1 MYYTDRDYTLTSVLG
16 PYVGM
21 EAIITP
27 NNDRNRTD
35 ASDYL
40 TFTMPYDG
48 MVYVAFD
55 SRATSLPDWA
65 SGFVDTG
72 DSLLTS
78 LATQPALKIYSR
90 FAFAGECINLGAN
103 KAPGFV
109 GGTVSNYIVFY
120 SADTGGDTYTL
131 TINTVGSGSVTRD
144 PSGPYV
150 ADTEVELNALPAAGW
165 QFSGWSGDLTGN
177 ANPAYITMDG
187 NKTVT
192 ATFTQIPPG
201 QYTLTVNTSG
211 SGSVTRDPSGPYVA
225 DTEVELNALPAAGWQ
240 FSGWSGDLTGNANPA
255 YITMDGNKTVTATF
269 IEVSSAAPH

>member
-1 MYYTDRDYTLTSVLG
+1 M
-16 PYVGM
+16 
-21 EAIITP
+21 
-27 NNDRNRTD
+27 
-35 ASDYL
+35 
-40 TFTMPYDG
+40 
-48 MVYVAFD
+48 
-55 SRATSLPDWA
+55 
-65 SGFVDTG
+65 
-72 DSLLTS
+72 
-78 LATQPALKIYSR
+78 KIYSR

-192 ATFTQIPPG
+192 ATF
-201 QYTLTVNTSG
+201 
-211 SGSVTRDPSGPYVA
+211 
-225 DTEVELNALPAAGWQ
+225 
-240 FSGWSGDLTGNANPA
+240 
-255 YITMDGNKTVTATF
+255 
-269 IEVSSAAPH
+269 IEVSSSCAPLSARFYEATLEVGLVYYTDRDYTLTSVLGPYVGMEAIITPNNDYNRTDASDYLTFTMPYDGMVYVAFDSRATSLPDWASGFVDTGDSLLTSLATQPALKIYSRFAFAGECINLGANKAPGFVGGTVSNYIVLYE

>member
-1 MYYTDRDYTLTSVLG
+1 M
-16 PYVGM
+16 
-21 EAIITP
+21 
-27 NNDRNRTD
+27 
-35 ASDYL
+35 
-40 TFTMPYDG
+40 
-48 MVYVAFD
+48 
-55 SRATSLPDWA
+55 
-65 SGFVDTG
+65 
-72 DSLLTS
+72 
-78 LATQPALKIYSR
+78 
-90 FAFAGECINLGAN
+90 
-103 KAPGFV
+103 
-109 GGTVSNYIVFY
+109 FY

-269 IEVSSAAPH
+269 IEVSSSCAPLSARFYEATLEVGLVYYTDRDYTLTSVLGPYVGMEAIITPNNDYNRTDASDYLTFTMPYDGMVYVAFDSRATSLPDWASGFVDTGDSLLTS